1 MSRGPKLKP
10 IKLKIAGTVGE
21 SLAIRNPPPPKHL
34 SKIAAQKWRSIMP
47 ILSQLGT
54 LAESD
59 LTLVEMFCVAYGRWR
74 EAEKEVEARGGMV
87 LTVKGGSYESPWISL
102 SKRFIEIAI
111 KLTQELGL
119 SPTARAKIV
128 GAPRG
133 TGKRIV
139 QRVR

>member
-1 MSRGPKLKP
+1 MKGPKCKP
-10 IKLKIAGTVGE
+10 VKLKIAGTVGE

-34 SKIAAQKWRSIMP
+34 GKIAAAKWRSIMP

-59 LTLVEMFCVAYGRWR
+59 LTLVEMFCACYGRWR
-74 EAEKEVEARGGMV
+74 EAESKVESMGGMV
-87 LTVKGGSYESPWISL
+87 LAVKGGSYESPWVSL
-102 SKRFIEIAI
+102 AKRFIEISI

-119 SPTARAKIV
+119 SPTARAKIM
-128 GAPRG
+128 GTPRG

-139 QRVR
+139 RRVR